1 MAEISAATVKEL
13 REKTFAGMM
22 DCKKALQET
31 DGDFEAAV
39 KWLREKGLSTAAK
52 RSDRA
57 ASEGL
62 IDAKFND
69 ERNLAALFELNSETD
84 FVARN
89 AKFLALLN
97 QLLDQVLA
105 KQPKDIA
112 ELEGQPFLGDESK
125 KINELITDAIAVIGE
140 NIVARR
146 FALYSA
152 PTGNVLES
160 YVHNGR
166 IGVLVELTG
175 ARADSELAKNIA
187 MHIAAANP
195 APQYLQRADVTA
207 EHLAGEREI
216 YKTQILQDE
225 KNAKKPA
232 NIIEKII
239 DGKVNKFYQDV
250 CLLEQSYIR
259 DPDKTVK
266 DILPEGVSIVRFAR
280 FELGA

>member
-1 MAEISAATVKEL
+1 MTEISAAVVKEL

-22 DCKKALQET
+22 DCKKALQENN
-31 DGDFEAAV
+31 GDFEAAV

-62 IDAKFND
+62 IDVKFND
-69 ERNLAALFELNSETD
+69 ERSLAALLELNSETD

-89 AKFLALLN
+89 AKFRALLN

-112 ELEGQPFLGDESK
+112 ELESQPFLGDESK

-146 FALYSA
+146 FALYSVPA
-152 PTGNVLES
+152 GNVLES

-175 ARADSELAKNIA
+175 AQADSELAKNIA

-207 EHLAGEREI
+207 EHLASEREI

-250 CLLEQSYIR
+250 CLLEQGYIR
-259 DPDKTVK
+259 DPDKTIK
-266 DILPEGVSIVRFAR
+266 DILPEGVSIVRFTR

>member
-1 MAEISAATVKEL
+1 MTEISAATVKEL

-31 DGDFEAAV
+31 SGDFEAAV

-62 IDAKFND
+62 IDVKFND
-69 ERNLAALFELNSETD
+69 ERTLAALLELNSETD

-89 AKFLALLN
+89 AKFRALLN

-105 KQPKDIA
+105 KQPQNIA
-112 ELEGQPFLGDESK
+112 ELENQPFLGDESK
-125 KINELITDAIAVIGE
+125 KINELVTDAIAVIGE

-146 FALYSA
+146 FVLYSA
-152 PTGNVLES
+152 PVGNVLES

-175 ARADSELAKNIA
+175 ARADNELAKNIA

-207 EHLAGEREI
+207 EHLANEREI

-250 CLLEQSYIR
+250 CLLEQGYIR
-259 DPDKTVK
+259 DPDQTVK
-266 DILPEGVSIVRFAR
+266 AILPEGVSIVRFTR

>member
-1 MAEISAATVKEL
+1 MAEISAAVVKEL

-31 DGDFEAAV
+31 NGDFETAV
-39 KWLREKGLSTAAK
+39 KWLREKGLATAAK

-62 IDAKFND
+62 IDVKFND
-69 ERNLAALFELNSETD
+69 ERTLAALLELNSETD

-89 AKFLALLN
+89 AKFRALLN

-105 KQPKDIA
+105 KQPQDIA
-112 ELEGQPFLGDESK
+112 ELENQPFLGDESK

-146 FALYSA
+146 FALYGVPA
-152 PTGNVLES
+152 GNVLES

-166 IGVLVELTG
+166 IGVLVELAG

-195 APQYLQRADVTA
+195 APQYLQRADVPA
-207 EHLAGEREI
+207 EQLASEREI

-250 CLLEQSYIR
+250 CLLEQGYIR
-259 DPDKTVK
+259 DPDKTIK
-266 DILPEGVSIVRFAR
+266 TILPEGVSIARFTR

>member
-1 MAEISAATVKEL
+1 MTAISAAIVKEL

-31 DGDFEAAV
+31 SGDFEAAV

-69 ERNLAALFELNSETD
+69 ERTLAALFELNSETD

-89 AKFLALLN
+89 AKFRALLN
-97 QLLDQVLA
+97 QLLDQALA

-112 ELEGQPFLGDESK
+112 ELENQPFLGDESK

-146 FALYSA
+146 FVLYSA
-152 PTGNVLES
+152 PAGNVLES

-175 ARADSELAKNIA
+175 AKADSELAKNIA

-259 DPDKTVK
+259 DPDQTVK
-266 DILPEGVSIVRFAR
+266 DILPEGVSIVRFTR